1 MALNQD
7 DLSKFRVQRE
17 RLGGLLSD
25 ASNVIQEL
33 NMASAGDSLSK
44 LGMKVNN
51 DTFKIQV
58 IGTFKNGKSTFIN
71 SLLGEDVLPAY
82 ALPCT
87 AVINE
92 VKYGPEKKAVLY
104 FRNPLP
110 EKLPA
115 SISEKALQHMKAHN
129 MHNIPPLTIPYT
141 DIEEYVTIPMG
152 MDATEMLLESPY
164 EKVELFWPLPML
176 KQGVEIIDSPGLNEA
191 ETRTRVT
198 MDYLSK
204 ADAILFVL
212 NATALCGMAEMD
224 FIENTLNASGFNDL
238 FFVVNRFDCIPVR
251 ERERLKRF
259 AHLKVDTYTT
269 NDLFFVSAQQALD
282 GELNNDK
289 SLYEESG
296 MADFTARLTEYLTKD
311 KGKIKL
317 SQPARELKRIL
328 NNEALF
334 KVIPAQRSMLDSSL
348 TELKTRYEKAKP
360 QLEMLK
366 SKKEQIVA
374 KINLKIEQSKHE
386 FRKALNQNT
395 LSLTTMIPNWVN
407 EYQPKHNIG
416 GFFAPNK
423 KDIDAVVKEI
433 YAYVQSKVEEQQS
446 VWRKEVLIPLSQEKA
461 QYTFESVEADIS
473 RLLDEIDSV
482 RIQISGDC
490 KTGPVSDVP
499 IWERLGGAVA
509 GFLGGG
515 LGGAIT
521 GSATGL
527 SKELAKSIAVNVGGA
542 VLLGLLGM
550 FNPFTAVAL
559 IAATIITGLI
569 GKDEKTLKD
578 VKKKVSDA
586 LVSQISAD
594 APEESDK
601 IANTIVNQFSK
612 VTDSI
617 SDALDTQITQV
628 TSQVQGIISEMNK
641 GQANVDARKSVINI
655 CESKIKTISTDLDA
669 FTFELIEQK

>member
-1 MALNQD
+1 MALNQE
-7 DLSKFRVQRE
+7 DLNKFRVQRE
-17 RLGGLLSD
+17 RLAGMLSE

-33 NMASAGDSLSK
+33 NMTSAGDNLSK

-92 VKYGPEKKAVLY
+92 VKYGPDKKAVLC

-115 SISEKALQHMKAHN
+115 SISDKALQHMRAHN
-129 MHNIPPLTIPYT
+129 MQNIPPLTIPYT

-152 MDATEMLLESPY
+152 MDVTEMLLESPY

-238 FFVVNRFDCIPVR
+238 FFVVNRFDCIP
-251 ERERLKRF
+251 ERERGRLKQF

-282 GELNNDK
+282 GELDNDK
-289 SLYEESG
+289 SLYNESG
-296 MADFTARLTEYLTKD
+296 MADFTVRLTDYLTKD

-348 TELKTRYEKAKP
+348 SELKTRYEKAKP
-360 QLEMLK
+360 QLDILK
-366 SKKEQIVA
+366 SKKEQIVT

-407 EYQPKHNIG
+407 EYLPKHEIG
-416 GFFAPNK
+416 GFFTPNK

-446 VWRKEVLIPLSQEKA
+446 TWKKEVLIPLSQERA
-461 QYTFESVEADIS
+461 QYIFESVETDIS
-473 RLLDEIDSV
+473 RLLNEIDSV

-490 KTGPVSDVP
+490 NAGPVSEVP

-515 LGGAIT
+515 LGGAPDFIT
-521 GSATGL
+521 
-527 SKELAKSIAVNVGGA
+527 
-542 VLLGLLGM
+542 
-550 FNPFTAVAL
+550 F
-559 IAATIITGLI
+559 
-569 GKDEKTLKD
+569 
-578 VKKKVSDA
+578 
-586 LVSQISAD
+586 
-594 APEESDK
+594 
-601 IANTIVNQFSK
+601 
-612 VTDSI
+612 
-617 SDALDTQITQV
+617 
-628 TSQVQGIISEMNK
+628 
-641 GQANVDARKSVINI
+641 
-655 CESKIKTISTDLDA
+655 
-669 FTFELIEQK
+669 